1 MKRKNRFIIVIC
13 AIILLAALCSCNLE
27 TVFNNLP
34 YTVTEDYTPT
44 LLVHFL
50 DVGQGDSAFVELP
63 NGKTMLIDTGENY
76 HGEGIIHYIERCGYS
91 KIDYL
96 VGTHAS
102 AFRPYRF
109 HELYCAT
116 LQNRQCVDAEC
127 CRQYGNVR
135 ESPQIY

>member
-1 MKRKNRFIIVIC
+1 MNRKNLLTAALFAVIM
-13 AIILLAALCSCNLE
+13 LVALCSCNLE

-50 DVGQGDSAFVELP
+50 DVGQGDSAFIELP

-76 HGEGIIHYIERCGYS
+76 HGEGIISYIERCGYR

-96 VGTHAS
+96 VGTHPHSDHIGSMSYIVRHFNIGSVLMPNPRS
-102 AFRPYRF
+102 AGDQR
-109 HELYCAT
+109 
-116 LQNRQCVDAEC
+116 
-127 CRQYGNVR
+127 G
-135 ESPQIY
+135 